1 MSAVPSPQNDD
12 AAVETPTDNPTEN
25 SPRTADDAELRAAIR
40 RLGDLL
46 GQTLVRQHGPELL
59 EQVEA
64 IRALGKQGA
73 DVSELLAAVDPEQ
86 AIKLVRAFTAYF
98 NLANTAEQVH
108 RGRELAATRAA
119 QGSWLGQAV
128 DRIQAAGLAGT
139 AADAVAHLSVRPV
152 FTAHPTEAA
161 RRTVLAKLRK
171 VAELLEAPQTG
182 YNERRLA
189 ETVEQL
195 WQTDELRITRPEP
208 VDEARNAVYYLDEL
222 AAHAAPEVLEELAFE
237 LRRLGIELPLSA
249 RPLSFGSWIGGDRDG
264 NPNVTPQMT
273 LDVLELQ
280 HEHAIRTALATMDTL
295 RELLSTSERIAA
307 PTEAL
312 RASLDADL
320 EALPEIPARYKR
332 LNAEEPYRLKATTI
346 RQKLINTRARI
357 AEGRQ
362 HDPRRD
368 YLGTSE
374 LLRDLT
380 LMRDSLHADRGE
392 LIATGELETAIRAV
406 AAFGLHHAVLD
417 IREHSDAHHHVLAQL
432 FDRLGDQPWRYADLP
447 RDYRTRLL
455 AKELASSRPLSPL
468 GQVPAETL
476 LDAAGVKTFGVF
488 TAIRTAFAKYGP
500 DVIESYIVSMT
511 RGVDDLFAA
520 VVLAREAGLVD
531 VHERTAAI
539 GFVPLLE
546 TPDELKIAGEILD
559 ELLSDPSYAAIVA
572 ARGGV
577 QEVMLG
583 YSDSNKMGG
592 IATSQW
598 EIHRAQR
605 ELRDTA
611 LRHGVRIRLFHGR
624 GGTVG
629 RGGGP
634 SHEAIL
640 AQPWG
645 TLDGEI
651 KVTEQG
657 EVISDKYAIPA
668 LARENLELTLAATL
682 EATVLHR
689 APRQSAEDL
698 ATWSATMEGVS
709 EAAQERYRELV
720 EHPDLPAYFF
730 ASTPVDLLGDLH
742 LGSRPSR
749 RPDSSAGIDGL
760 RAIPWVFGWTQS
772 RQIVPGWFGVGTGL
786 AAVRQNPEFAGVDW
800 QDMYERWHF
809 FRNFL
814 GNVSMTLAKTD
825 LRIARHYVETLVP
838 RDLHHFF
845 DTITEEYER
854 TVAEVLRIT
863 GESELLG
870 RNETLART
878 LRVRDMYL
886 DPISYLQVS
895 LLKRQREAAK
905 AGRPVDPDLA
915 RALLLSVNGIAAGLK
930 NTG

>member
-1 MSAVPSPQNDD
+1 MTESPAAHLDD
-12 AAVETPTDNPTEN
+12 AD
-25 SPRTADDAELRAAIR
+25 LRAAIR

-46 GQTLVRQHGPELL
+46 GETLVRQHGPELL
-59 EQVEA
+59 DQVER
-64 IRALGKQGA
+64 IRALTKEHGEIA
-73 DVSELLAAVDPEQ
+73 ELLADTDPAT
-86 AIKLVRAFTAYF
+86 AIRLVRAFSAYF

-119 QGSWLGQAV
+119 EGSWLGQAV
-128 DRIQAAGLAGT
+128 DKIEAAGLARQ
-139 AADAVAHLSVRPV
+139 AAEAVPHLSVRPV

-171 VAELLEAPQTG
+171 IAELLDVPQSP
-182 YNERRLA
+182 RSDARLA

-222 AAHAAPEVLEELAFE
+222 AAHAAPEVLTALATE
-237 LRRLGIELPLSA
+237 LRRLGIELPLDA
-249 RPLSFGSWIGGDRDG
+249 RPLTFGSWIGGDRDG
-264 NPNVTPQMT
+264 NPNVTPAMT

-280 HEHAIRTALATMDTL
+280 HEHAIRTALASMDVL
-295 RELLSTSERIAA
+295 RESLSTSERIAA
-307 PTEAL
+307 PTDTL
-312 RASLDADL
+312 RTSLETDL
-320 EALPEIPARYKR
+320 RVLHEIPARYRR
-332 LNAEEPYRLKATTI
+332 LNAEEPYRLKATCI
-346 RQKLINTRARI
+346 RQKLLNTRVRI
-357 AEGRQ
+357 AERRT
-362 HDPRRD
+362 HEPLRD
-368 YLGTSE
+368 YLGTAE
-374 LLRDLT
+374 LLADLN
-380 LMRDSLHADRGE
+380 LIRDSLLADRGG
-392 LIATGELETAIRAV
+392 LIARGELETAIRTV

-417 IREHSDAHHHVLAQL
+417 IREHADAHHHALAQL

-447 RDYRTRLL
+447 RDFRTRLL
-455 AKELASSRPLSPL
+455 STELAARRPLSPL
-468 GQVPAETL
+468 GSVPPPTIL
-476 LDAAGVKTFGVF
+476 DDAAVRTFGVF
-488 TAIRTAFAKYGP
+488 TAIREAFDRYGP

-531 VHERTAAI
+531 IHGGKASI

-546 TPDELKIAGEILD
+546 TPDELRIAGQILD
-559 ELLSDPSYAAIVA
+559 DMLSDPSYAALVA

-611 LRHGVRIRLFHGR
+611 LRHGVRLRLFHGR

-689 APRQSAEDL
+689 APRQSAADL
-698 ATWSATMEGVS
+698 DRWSTGMSGISATAHV
-709 EAAQERYRELV
+709 RYRELV
-720 EHPDLPAYFF
+720 DHKDLPAYFF
-730 ASTPVDLLGDLH
+730 ASTPVDLLGGLH

-749 RPDSSAGIDGL
+749 RPDTSAGIDGL

-786 AAVRQNPEFAGVDW
+786 ASVHETTDLA
-800 QDMYERWHF
+800 DMYERWHF

-838 RDLHHFF
+838 EHLHHFF
-845 DTITEEYER
+845 DTITAEYEL
-854 TVAEVLRIT
+854 TVSEILRIT
-863 GESELLG
+863 GEADLLG
-870 RNETLART
+870 GNPVLART
-878 LRVRDMYL
+878 LRTRDTYL
-886 DPISYLQVS
+886 EPISYLQVA
-895 LLKRQREAAK
+895 LLKRQRDGGAEAA
-905 AGRPVDPDLA
+905 ADPELS
-915 RALLLSVNGIAAGLK
+915 RALLLTVNGIAAGLR